1 MFHILG
7 AWALKASLPNRVDC
21 DSQQCLCIFKCSL
34 MDGITEGNFVQ
45 ESTYLY
51 IIFCITWFFV
61 LTNFSLKK
69 YSFLPHPQSRSEN
82 VMGYLVGR
90 TLLENPSVMELFL

>member
-1 MFHILG
+1 
-7 AWALKASLPNRVDC
+7 
-21 DSQQCLCIFKCSL
+21 

-90 TLLENPSVMELFL
+90 TLLENPSVMELFLWSEVLLVVKNAGLEPEYVGSYSIFAIY